1 LKSVDYFTALLIE
14 ANVTRAGVMLDNGLE
29 WVALD
34 LACMQLHI
42 FFVPVPV
49 FFSHQ
54 QVCNTI
60 ASASLDL
67 FICETHIDVT
77 AEQRLLLSVR
87 EIEGA
92 ATKLQWLLLNP
103 KSSSVIPNGTDK
115 ITFTSGSTGTPK
127 GVCLSTHCQLNVAHS
142 LVSAVNIE
150 RPKHLCLLSLSV
162 LLENIAGLYVP
173 LLAGGMITLL
183 PQKKLGFDGSQ
194 LAHPE
199 LLLASIVKYQPN
211 SLILVPALLL
221 VITQVAIAGWQVPKS
236 LKFIA
241 VGGAKVSPVLLK
253 QARQAGLPVFQC
265 YGLSECASV
274 IALSNQHSSDDTVG
288 KLLPHSQGYIEDGVW
303 CATANLFLGY
313 LNQPDS
319 FYPKTI
325 NTGDRVTLSNNNE
338 LSIIGRSKNLIIN
351 SFGRNIQPEW
361 IEAELMASG
370 LLSFVAVIGESQPTL
385 RAVLLTISPAIS
397 DQQIQVL
404 ISQTNATLPDYGRVA
419 HYVRVQ
425 KREDLAHLLT
435 ANQQP
440 NRLLFEQ
447 TYNPTFAATAT

>member
-1 LKSVDYFTALLIE
+1 LKSVDYFTTLLIE

-183 PQKKLGFDGSQ
+183 PQKNWVLM
-194 LAHPE
+194 A
-199 LLLASIVKYQPN
+199 ASW
-211 SLILVPALLL
+211 L
-221 VITQVAIAGWQVPKS
+221 
-236 LKFIA
+236 
-241 VGGAKVSPVLLK
+241 
-253 QARQAGLPVFQC
+253 
-265 YGLSECASV
+265 
-274 IALSNQHSSDDTVG
+274 
-288 KLLPHSQGYIEDGVW
+288 
-303 CATANLFLGY
+303 
-313 LNQPDS
+313 
-319 FYPKTI
+319 
-325 NTGDRVTLSNNNE
+325 TLSCC
-338 LSIIGRSKNLIIN
+338 
-351 SFGRNIQPEW
+351 
-361 IEAELMASG
+361 
-370 LLSFVAVIGESQPTL
+370 
-385 RAVLLTISPAIS
+385 
-397 DQQIQVL
+397 
-404 ISQTNATLPDYGRVA
+404 
-419 HYVRVQ
+419 
-425 KREDLAHLLT
+425 
-435 ANQQP
+435 
-440 NRLLFEQ
+440 
-447 TYNPTFAATAT
+447 